1 MLTGLT
7 PSEDSLEYQLDP
19 ELELELELELTELYW
34 CELDPELELELNWC
48 EHYSFVCCCCATSA
62 VQGTVVAHP

>member
-7 PSEDSLEYQLDP
+7 PPVDSLGYQLDP
-19 ELELELELELTELYW
+19 ELEIEPELTELYW